1 MTEIYE
7 PEEKVVEFPNA
18 DEVSFDK
25 TVRSIIE
32 TLFDYDND
40 HGYLTA
46 TINRGKDNEAEITM
60 LLKIVSINQ
69 TDLENLTE
77 EDVA

>member
-7 PEEKVVEFPNA
+7 PDEKVVDFPHA
-18 DEVSFDK
+18 DEMTFDK

-32 TLFDYDND
+32 TLLEYDND

-46 TINRGKDNEAEITM
+46 TINRGKDNEAEVTM
-60 LLKIVSINQ
+60 LFKIIAINQ

-77 EDVA
+77 EDVE

>member
-1 MTEIYE
+1 MSDYSE
-7 PEEKVVEFPNA
+7 PTQKTIDFPNA
-18 DEVSFDK
+18 DVMTFDK

-32 TLFDYDND
+32 TLFDYDSD

-46 TINRGKDNEAEITM
+46 TINRGKDNEAEVTM
-60 LLKIVSINQ
+60 LIKITSINQ
-69 TDLENLTE
+69 TDLENLTD